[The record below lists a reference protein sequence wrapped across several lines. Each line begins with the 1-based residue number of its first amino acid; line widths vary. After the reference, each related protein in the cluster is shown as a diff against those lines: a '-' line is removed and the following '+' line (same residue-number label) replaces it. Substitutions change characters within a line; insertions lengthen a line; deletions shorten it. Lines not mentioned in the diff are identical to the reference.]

1 MVVPNMGKK
10 LDRMQTYFLW
20 IALFFLSC
28 RSAPVTNLNLVV
40 SENTINYGLHDIW
53 ALLSVDGIDVGRE
66 QFSVYLEFNLT
77 TGKVYGNTGCN
88 SLTADLLADADSL
101 RLMNTAITEIFCDN
115 FQQEQR
121 YVANL
126 TQSMNYKIDGLTLIL
141 KSNQAILIFRKAD

>member
-1 MVVPNMGKK
+1 VVVPKMGKK

-53 ALLSVDGIDVGRE
+53 ALRSVDGIDVGRE
-66 QFSVYLEFNLT
+66 QSSAYLEFNLT

-88 SLTADLLADADSL
+88 SLTADLFVDTDTL
-101 RLMNTAITEIFCDN
+101 RLMNTAITELFCDN

-121 YVANL
+121 YVAHL
-126 TQSMNYKIDGLTLIL
+126 IQSMSYSVDGLMLTL
-141 KSNQAILIFRKAD
+141 KSNQAILIFKKVD

>member
-1 MVVPNMGKK
+1 MGKK

-126 TQSMNYKIDGLTLIL
+126 TQSMNYKVDGLTLIL